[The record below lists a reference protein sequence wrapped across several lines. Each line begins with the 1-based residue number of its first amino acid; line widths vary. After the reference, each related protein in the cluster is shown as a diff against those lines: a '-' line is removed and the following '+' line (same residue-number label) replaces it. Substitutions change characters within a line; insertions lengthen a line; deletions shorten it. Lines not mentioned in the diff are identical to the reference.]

1 MDTDSQILIDLRH
14 GKLDTLYNNMY
25 PGLLSYATHILGTE
39 YAFLAEDC
47 VQEAILQAYQQ
58 RASFESAFFFKA
70 YLYTCIRNRAVSILR
85 KSHAQETYLAE
96 QDEAGTDLVNDFIRE
111 EVLNQLYN
119 AIRELPAE
127 HRRLFELSYEQGLK
141 NAEVAAILQ
150 VSESTVTRRKAQTV
164 ELLRAAL
171 RRNGCYDLLLLLGYL
186 LGE

>member
-127 HRRLFELSYEQGLK
+127 HRRLFELSYE
-141 NAEVAAILQ
+141 
-150 VSESTVTRRKAQTV
+150 
-164 ELLRAAL
+164 
-171 RRNGCYDLLLLLGYL
+171 
-186 LGE
+186 

>member
-1 MDTDSQILIDLRH
+1 MQQPPLPV
-14 GKLDTLYNNMY
+14 Y
-25 PGLLSYATHILGTE
+25 PTETPLARIVGNQKSAVIHLHEVQGTE

-150 VSESTVTRRKAQTV
+150 VSESTVSRCISWNISWRPS
-164 ELLRAAL
+164 
-171 RRNGCYDLLLLLGYL
+171 G
-186 LGE
+186 

>member
-141 NAEVAAILQ
+141 NAEIAALLH
-150 VSESTVTRRKAQTV
+150 VSESAVKKQKASMIQQLRDD
-164 ELLRAAL
+164 LLRKTGKDYMSL
-171 RRNGCYDLLLLLGYL
+171 FLLCLM
-186 LGE
+186 

>member
-1 MDTDSQILIDLRH
+1 M
-14 GKLDTLYNNMY
+14 
-25 PGLLSYATHILGTE
+25 
-39 YAFLAEDC
+39 
-47 VQEAILQAYQQ
+47 
-58 RASFESAFFFKA
+58 
-70 YLYTCIRNRAVSILR
+70 SILR

-119 AIRELPAE
+119 ATRELPAE

-150 VSESTVTRRKAQTV
+150 VSESTVTKRKAQTV